1 MRKIPKKKIKNI
13 LFVCYGN
20 TCRSPMAEGLAKKTL
35 GKKVNVESAGLS
47 PSFDSA
53 SKEAVVVMEK
63 EYDIDISSHR
73 PRDIKEVSLGKFD
86 FVIALDL
93 LIHTS
98 LLKHFKVESERL
110 ILWEINDPFS
120 MSVEE
125 FRKCAEKIS
134 RSIRETFK

>member
-98 LLKHFKVESERL
+98 LLKHFEVESERL

-120 MSVEE
+120 MGIEVHK
-125 FRKCAEKIS
+125 KCAENIYEH
-134 RSIRETFK
+134 IQDTFV

>member
-1 MRKIPKKKIKNI
+1 
-13 LFVCYGN
+13 
-20 TCRSPMAEGLAKKTL
+20 MAEGLAKKTL

-53 SKEAVVVMEK
+53 SKEAVEVMEK

-98 LLKHFKVESERL
+98 LLKHFEVESERL

-120 MSVEE
+120 MGIEAHK
-125 FRKCAEKIS
+125 KCAEKIYGH
-134 RSIRETFK
+134 IQETFI